1 MSGASG
7 AAGGGGAAGATTG
20 GSSMLT
26 GTLGALGPAQ
36 PIMAGFAIT
45 NGPETLVYL
54 SSAPLTCAQMMM
66 GGVKWL
72 STLPAKSQV
81 VEIVV
86 PGTASAKTYMVGSFM
101 AEVHYAEGSKSSS
114 TEATASS
121 GSVVFSKA
129 SKGGVHEGTV
139 SATFPMGMLMG
150 TFHTEWCQGG
160 TEF

>member
-1 MSGASG
+1 
-7 AAGGGGAAGATTG
+7 
-20 GSSMLT
+20 MLT
-26 GTLGALGPAQ
+26 GMLGALGPVQ
-36 PIMAGFAIT
+36 PVMAGFAIT
-45 NGPETLVYL
+45 NGPETIVYL

-81 VEIVV
+81 IEMVV
-86 PGTASAKTYMVGSFM
+86 PGTASAKTYMVGNFA

-121 GSVVFSKA
+121 GSIVYTKA
-129 SKGGVHEGTV
+129 AKGGVHEGMV
-139 SATFPMGMLMG
+139 NATFPMGSLMG
-150 TFHTEWCQGG
+150 TFHAEWCQGG